1 MTETRN
7 DYGFPRFVFE
17 HRTSGGDLM
26 AIAQQA
32 EAMIIA
38 ICGIPRQLTKL
49 ERAQAYAADVRARRG
64 MVVRKGVYLDPI
76 K

>member
-1 MTETRN
+1 MTEQRN
-7 DYGFPRFVFE
+7 E
-17 HRTSGGDLM
+17 LIASLSSSSGATLVS
-26 AIAQQA
+26 IAGRIRYPA
-32 EAMIIA
+32 
-38 ICGIPRQLTKL
+38 PKTKL